1 MLRSKNRFFLT
12 TDSVTVML
20 GKKKYTF
27 IGTLKQEVIS
37 LTVLFLCIIHTENIY
52 SWISEQSL

>member
-1 MLRSKNRFFLT
+1 MLRSKNSFFLT

-20 GKKKYTF
+20 GKKRYKF
-27 IGTLKQEVIS
+27 IGTLKQEIIS